1 MRLPEQRF
9 WDRTRAR
16 LQGEFRLERIENLA
30 GVGTPDVLATARA
43 TGRTTLIELK
53 AVVEL
58 PKRATSKVLGRAGLN
73 QDQKNWHMDFVRAK
87 GQAFILVGIG
97 PYRQLLIEGRWADHI
112 NDWNFTEM
120 NIHAIAFDW
129 LDIKNVLTNEKPE

>member
-16 LQGEFRLERIENLA
+16 LQAEFRLERIENLA
-30 GVGTPDVLATARA
+30 GVGTPDVLATARE

-58 PKRATSKVLGRAGLN
+58 PKRATSKVLGRAGLS

-87 GQAFILVGIG
+87 GQAFILVGVG
-97 PYRQLLIEGRWADHI
+97 SHQQFLIEGRWADHL
-112 NDWNFTEM
+112 NDWAMTDLAW
-120 NIHAIAFDW
+120 HACGCEW
-129 LDIKNVLTNEKPE
+129 LDIKNVLTKGE

>member
-16 LQGEFRLERIENLA
+16 LQEEFRLERIENLA

-58 PKRATSKVLGRAGLN
+58 PKRAASKVLGRAGLS
-73 QDQKNWHMDFVRAK
+73 QDQKNWHMDFVRAR
-87 GQAFILVGIG
+87 GTAFILVGIG

-112 NDWNFTEM
+112 NDWCEYDLVYN
-120 NIHAIAFDW
+120 AVACDW
-129 LDIKNVLTNEKPE
+129 ADIKNVLTKGE

>member
-16 LQGEFRLERIENLA
+16 LQAEFRLERIENLA

-58 PKRATSKVLGRAGLN
+58 PKRATSKVLGRAGLS
-73 QDQKNWHMDFVRAK
+73 QDQKNWHMDFVRAR
-87 GQAFILVGIG
+87 GTAFILVGIG
-97 PYRQLLIEGRWADHI
+97 SHDQLLIEGRWADHV
-112 NDWNFTEM
+112 NDWC
-120 NIHAIAFDW
+120 HADLKYHAVAELW
-129 LDIKNVLTNEKPE
+129 ADIKNVLTKGE

>member
-9 WDRTRAR
+9 WDRTKSR

-30 GVGTPDVLATARA
+30 GVGTPDVLATARE

-58 PKRATSKVLGRAGLN
+58 PKRATSKVLGRAGLS

-87 GQAFILVGIG
+87 GRAYILVGIG
-97 PYRQLLIEGRWADHI
+97 SHDQLLIEGRWSDHV
-112 NDWNFTEM
+112 NDWC
-120 NIHAIAFDW
+120 HADLKYHAVAELW
-129 LDIKNVLTNEKPE
+129 TDIKNVLTKGE

>member
-16 LQGEFRLERIENLA
+16 LQEEFRLERIENLA
-30 GVGTPDVLATARA
+30 GVGTPDVLATART

-58 PKRATSKVLGRAGLN
+58 PKRATSKVLGRAGLS

-87 GQAFILVGIG
+87 GRAYILVGIG
-97 PYRQLLIEGRWADHI
+97 SHDQILIEGRWADHV
-112 NDWNFTEM
+112 NDWCLFDLKS
-120 NIHAIAFDW
+120 HAIAFDW
-129 LDIKNVLTNEKPE
+129 LDIKNFLTKGE

>member
-16 LQGEFRLERIENLA
+16 LQEEFRLERIENLA

-58 PKRATSKVLGRAGLN
+58 PKRATSKVLGRAGLS

-97 PYRQLLIEGRWADHI
+97 SHDQLLIEGRWADHV
-112 NDWNFTEM
+112 NDWCLHELKT
-120 NIHAIAFDW
+120 HAVAFDW
-129 LDIKNVLTNEKPE
+129 LDIKNVLTKGE